1 MTSRHDDDWGRKAP
15 SSRPRRVA
23 ETIRRE
29 LAQPLQRIASDE
41 GMGMLTLSEVDMSPD
56 LKDARLYVTHIG
68 RDLSHAEVLARLDSH
83 VGELRTII
91 ARNMRLRY
99 TPKVSFRFDESV
111 ETGARIDALLQEAG
125 THPPHDESADSDDDA
140 GKDQ

>member
-29 LAQPLQRIASDE
+29 LAQPLQRIASEE
-41 GMGMLTLSEVDMSPD
+41 GMGMLTLSDVDLSPD

-68 RDLSHAEVLARLDSH
+68 RDLTHAEVLARLEPH

-111 ETGARIDALLQEAG
+111 ETGARIDALLQEQGETSRQGQA
-125 THPPHDESADSDDDA
+125 ADSDDDT
-140 GKDQ
+140 GNSR